1 MLVVAAMHLEDTDDD
16 DLVFYILLRAVDRF
30 YSQYSKYPG
39 CYGDSMEADIPKLK
53 VRSCLCH
60 LLFYV
65 SITWLFHYNKCC
77 ADCVCETFFID
88 LCCGLCLTVYCLSCR
103 LCVYR
108 CVTVFC
114 LFCRPVCQNFCR
126 TGALLKM
133 SRTIM
138 CMNCKWYFTATW
150 FLILRNC
157 L

>member
-1 MLVVAAMHLEDTDDD
+1 MHLEDTDDD

-65 SITWLFHYNKCC
+65 TITFGISIIINFVPTVC
-77 ADCVCETFFID
+77 ARHFYRFV
-88 LCCGLCLTVYCLSCR
+88 LPCR